1 MKTLVLM
8 RGAPGAGKSSFIR
21 EHGLEPYTLSAD
33 QIRLQYC
40 SPVLDN
46 NGCITTSQKNDKIV
60 WENLFKMLEYRMQL
74 GCFTVIDATNS
85 KTAEMKRYK
94 DICSKYRYRI
104 LLVDMTDVPLEVC
117 KERNRNREE
126 YKRVPEQALENIYS
140 RFATQGV
147 PSGIKVVKP
156 QDFDNEILFKP
167 IDLSE
172 YDNIYVIG
180 DIHGVYNVLQ
190 DFVNDVSKNS
200 NTNKPYLTDRWLNI
214 EDFPKEQWKDI
225 DGYDGN
231 YQISNYGRLKSIQR
245 DNKNQLTNEDKICKV
260 RENTYLYF
268 NLSLNSQKKT
278 CKIHQLVMEY
288 FGSEKPFDNAEIN
301 HKDGNKLN
309 NHIDNLEWSTR
320 QKNEQHAWNTQLK
333 DFSQSVKQFDIN
345 GTLLK
350 EYPSIKVASE
360 SLNIIST
367 SIVKC
372 CSGQIKTAGGYKWE
386 YNIPKEL
393 HRAGISMA
401 IDQFD
406 LEGHFLCAYK
416 SIHEAERAVGVQSI
430 RQVLAG
436 KAKTAGGYCWKYH
449 DTNLNIEELVLNSPN
464 NFFIFCGDYTD
475 RGTQNAEVLNFLY
488 RVKDK
493 DNVLLLEGNH
503 DSYWNKWGNDD
514 VESIRSKEFLRYTK
528 AELENKDIF
537 TKKMA
542 RELYRKLSQCAYFI
556 YNGHKYFC
564 CHGGLSSMPD
574 NLMFV
579 PTAQMIN
586 GVGRHSDYKEISE
599 SFAEQYVRNFNQ
611 SNSIVMI
618 SGHRNVQKYG
628 IKVNDYCYN
637 LEGAVE
643 FNGNL
648 RVVRIGKNNT
658 ITPYEYKNDLPIAE
672 HLIETKTQFTSS
684 EDNVIIN
691 DNTDIKNIVTAL
703 RDNKHVIEKKFG
715 NVSSFNFSREAFE
728 KGIWDHMTVKARG
741 LYIDTIKNKILA
753 RGYEKFFRL
762 FEVEQ
767 TKPDNLARTL
777 KFPLVVYKKEN
788 GYLGLIAY
796 NEYTDDLFFTTK
808 SNPDG
813 DYARHFKEL
822 FNKLVSTDKKEKLK
836 NILKEKDVTL
846 AVEVVDPIFDPH
858 IIKYDK
864 ANIYCLDLIKNT
876 IDFEV
881 EGYYELN
888 RVSDLIGLPCKE
900 RVAIIKDWNEFEKF
914 YTNAPADPTYYSGST
929 VHVEGWVIEDADGY
943 MFKIKSDFYNTWKKL
958 RGVANSVIKSGNYKY
973 TGSLQTP
980 MENYFYAWLKENWQI
995 YHYND
1000 TLPRDIISLREDFYK
1015 SEYFK
1020 TLKVSK

>member
-1 MKTLVLM
+1 MRTLVLM

-104 LLVDMTDVPLEVC
+104 LLVDMTDIPLEVC
-117 KERNRNREE
+117 KERNKNREE

-147 PSGIKVVKP
+147 PSGIKVIKP

-172 YDNIYVIG
+172 YDNVYVIG
-180 DIHGVYNVLQ
+180 DTHGCYFTFL
-190 DFVNDVSKNS
+190 DFNNDV
-200 NTNKPYLTDRWLNI
+200 LN
-214 EDFPKEQWKDI
+214 
-225 DGYDGN
+225 
-231 YQISNYGRLKSIQR
+231 
-245 DNKNQLTNEDKICKV
+245 
-260 RENTYLYF
+260 
-268 NLSLNSQKKT
+268 
-278 CKIHQLVMEY
+278 H
-288 FGSEKPFDNAEIN
+288 
-301 HKDGNKLN
+301 
-309 NHIDNLEWSTR
+309 
-320 QKNEQHAWNTQLK
+320 
-333 DFSQSVKQFDIN
+333 
-345 GTLLK
+345 
-350 EYPSIKVASE
+350 
-360 SLNIIST
+360 
-367 SIVKC
+367 
-372 CSGQIKTAGGYKWE
+372 
-386 YNIPKEL
+386 
-393 HRAGISMA
+393 
-401 IDQFD
+401 
-406 LEGHFLCAYK
+406 EG
-416 SIHEAERAVGVQSI
+416 E
-430 RQVLAG
+430 
-436 KAKTAGGYCWKYH
+436 
-449 DTNLNIEELVLNSPN
+449 N
-464 NFFIFCGDYTD
+464 NFFIFLGDYAD
-475 RGTQNAEVLNFLY
+475 RGTQNAEMLKLLY
-488 RVKDK
+488 EIRNK

-514 VESIRSKEFLRYTK
+514 IESIRSKEFLRYTK
-528 AELENKDIF
+528 TELENKDIF

-542 RELYRKLSQCAYFI
+542 RELYRKLGQCAYFI
-556 YNGHKYFC
+556 YNGYKYFC
-564 CHGGLSSMPD
+564 CHGGLSSMPN

-579 PTAQMIN
+579 PAAQMIN
-586 GVGRHSDYKEISE
+586 GVGRYSDYKEISE
-599 SFAEQYVRNFNQ
+599 SFAEQYARNFNQ
-611 SNSIVMI
+611 SNGIIMI
-618 SGHRNVQKYG
+618 NGHRNVQKYD

-691 DNTDIKNIVTAL
+691 DNTDIKDIVTAL
-703 RDNKHVIEKKFG
+703 RNNKHVIEKKFG

-777 KFPLVVYKKEN
+777 KFPLIVYKKEN

-822 FNKLVSTDKKEKLK
+822 FNKLVSTDKKEELK
-836 NILKEKDVTL
+836 NILKEKNVTL
-846 AVEVVDPIFDPH
+846 AVEIVDPIFDPH
-858 IIKYDK
+858 IIKYNK

-900 RVAIIKDWNEFEKF
+900 RIAIIEDWDEFEKF
-914 YTNAPADPTYYSGST
+914 YTNAPADPNYYSGST
-929 VHVEGWVIEDADGY
+929 VRTEGWVIEDADEY

-980 MENYFYAWLKENWQI
+980 MENYFYAWLKENWQT

-1000 TLPRDIISLREDFYK
+1000 TLPKDIISLREEFYK
-1015 SEYFK
+1015 SEYLNLA
-1020 TLKVSK
+1020 LKVSK